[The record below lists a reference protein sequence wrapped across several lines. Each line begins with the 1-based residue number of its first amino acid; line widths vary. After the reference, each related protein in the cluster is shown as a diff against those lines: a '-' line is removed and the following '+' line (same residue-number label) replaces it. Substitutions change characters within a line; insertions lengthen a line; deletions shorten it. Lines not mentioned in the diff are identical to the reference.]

1 MNYATTDNFGAQ
13 CNQVT
18 GVASARCDFNTA
30 GGTLQ
35 FAAGET
41 TKPITVSIV
50 NDGYDE
56 GNETFTLTLSNPSGM
71 TLGAPASTTITIVDN
86 TDVPAHNPFV
96 NSNSFFVRQQY
107 LDFLFREPD
116 TAGFNDWMNVLTNC
130 APNQGGLGSNPAC
143 DRVHVSSGF
152 FRSTEFG
159 ERGYWAYRF
168 YHGPLG
174 RRPTF
179 TEFIPDMRRLS
190 GTQTPPQQEAARA
203 AFVADFMQRSEFT
216 AIYAGLTNAANAAQF
231 IATLEQRSGVVLPAS
246 NTTQPGQPPQFG
258 RQELINKMASG
269 EFTAAQTLQAFIE
282 QKVVFDAFF
291 FRAFVAMQY
300 FGYLLRD
307 PEDAGYNDW
316 VDVLTNGRGTIP
328 PGDFRHLI
336 FGFVW
341 SVEYRQRF
349 GP

>member
-1 MNYATTDNFGAQ
+1 
-13 CNQVT
+13 
-18 GVASARCDFNTA
+18 
-30 GGTLQ
+30 
-35 FAAGET
+35 
-41 TKPITVSIV
+41 
-50 NDGYDE
+50 
-56 GNETFTLTLSNPSGM
+56 M
-71 TLGAPASTTITIVDN
+71 TLGPQTTTIITITDN
-86 TDVPAHNPFV
+86 DATATNPF
-96 NSNSFFVRQQY
+96 NDNAFFVRQQY

-116 TAGFNDWMNVLTNC
+116 TAGFNDWLNVLNTC
-130 APNQGGLGSNPAC
+130 GPNQGGLGSPIGC

-174 RRPTF
+174 RRPHF
-179 TEFIPDMRRLS
+179 DEFVPDMRRLS
-190 GTQTPPQQEAARA
+190 GTQTLAQQEAARA
-203 AFVADFMQRSEFT
+203 AFIADFMQRSEFT

-231 IATLEQRSGVVLPAS
+231 IAKLEEKSGVTLPAS
-246 NTTQPGQPPQFG
+246 NTTLPGQPPQFG

-269 EFTAAQTLQAFIE
+269 EFTAAQTLRAFIE
-282 QKVVFDAFF
+282 QKVVFDQFF

-316 VDVLTNGRGTIP
+316 VDVLTNGRGPIP